1 MKISYMKVKEIDYS
15 TTQISVGFKETTMRG
30 KEKHNALGTLKALY
44 DISFDPCILDTTLW
58 DRYYYYPYFTY
69 EITEVHRDRAL
80 YLRLHS

>member
-44 DISFDPCILDTTLW
+44 DI
-58 DRYYYYPYFTY
+58 
-69 EITEVHRDRAL
+69 
-80 YLRLHS
+80 